1 MRTTVAM
8 PQVGESVVEGTI
20 GKWLKRV
27 GEWVDRYEPLVEIIT
42 DKVNVELPSPEPGR
56 LVEILVPEGMTV
68 PIGAELAVLEVE
80 APTEA
85 PPPPE
90 AAPPEEALVGRRRV
104 TPRVR
109 RLAEELGVEL
119 EHVRGT
125 GPGGRITEEDV
136 RSFAA
141 APALGAPAAPAPREA
156 APEIPA
162 EEEAVPVDPIRR
174 TIAQRMAESKRTIPH
189 AWVVMEADM
198 TPLRRLRESIKE
210 EFRRRHGVDITYL
223 PFVIKAVVEALRQF
237 PILNSLWA
245 EDHITLRKRINVGVA
260 VATDKGLLV
269 PVIRDADQKSIS
281 GLALA
286 LGELASRAR
295 EGKLRLEDVRGGTFT
310 INNPGAF
317 GSIMSLSIINPPQAA
332 ILSMDAIVRRP
343 VVVDDAIA
351 IRSIMNLCLAFDHRI
366 LDGAGATAFLRAVK
380 ERLEGMGPSMPIY

>member
-56 LVEILVPEGMTV
+56 RVEILVPEGMTV

-125 GPGGRITEEDV
+125 GPGGRITEEEV
-136 RSFAA
+136 RSCAGR
-141 APALGAPAAPAPREA
+141 PDLG
-156 APEIPA
+156 
-162 EEEAVPVDPIRR
+162 
-174 TIAQRMAESKRTIPH
+174 
-189 AWVVMEADM
+189 
-198 TPLRRLRESIKE
+198 
-210 EFRRRHGVDITYL
+210 
-223 PFVIKAVVEALRQF
+223 
-237 PILNSLWA
+237 
-245 EDHITLRKRINVGVA
+245 
-260 VATDKGLLV
+260 
-269 PVIRDADQKSIS
+269 
-281 GLALA
+281 
-286 LGELASRAR
+286 
-295 EGKLRLEDVRGGTFT
+295 
-310 INNPGAF
+310 
-317 GSIMSLSIINPPQAA
+317 
-332 ILSMDAIVRRP
+332 
-343 VVVDDAIA
+343 
-351 IRSIMNLCLAFDHRI
+351 
-366 LDGAGATAFLRAVK
+366 
-380 ERLEGMGPSMPIY
+380 